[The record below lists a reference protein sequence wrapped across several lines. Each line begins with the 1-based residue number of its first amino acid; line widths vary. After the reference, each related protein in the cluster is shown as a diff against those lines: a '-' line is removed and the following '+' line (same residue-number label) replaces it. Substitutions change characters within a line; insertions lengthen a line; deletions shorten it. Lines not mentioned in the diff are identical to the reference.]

1 METESLDSLFT
12 ALVDTVMVI
21 SMKRASCTVM
31 VIRKKAQADLFIGND
46 VFCPFFLGAQC
57 YSPEDG

>member
-21 SMKRASCTVM
+21 ISMKRASCTVT
-31 VIRKKAQADLFIGND
+31 VIRKKAQVDLFIGND
-46 VFCPFFLGAQC
+46 VFCPFFLGAHPRRC
-57 YSPEDG
+57 